1 MDNPVLEIKN
11 LSVKLSNLTILEDI
25 SLKVCPDEFIAIIG
39 PNGAGKSTFL
49 KVLLGIIP
57 ATSGTVRLFGNP
69 VQNIVPDW
77 IGYVPQIKTMDRN
90 FPAMTIELVMTG
102 VNQRWPWRFKSGKSS
117 KAMDALERVGASH
130 LANRP
135 LSKLSGGELQRVF
148 LARSLVRQ
156 PKLIMLDEPATG
168 IDVTGE
174 ADLYRVLDDYQKETK
189 CTILMITHD
198 WEAVQHHVSHVMI
211 LNRNLVGYGPPEKAL
226 TDECLRRAFGH
237 IGHEHA
243 FNQRFKDN
251 V

>member
-1 MDNPVLEIKN
+1 M
-11 LSVKLSNLTILEDI
+11 SNLAILEEI
-25 SLKVCPDEFIAIIG
+25 NLTVRADEFIAIIG

-57 ATSGTVRLFGNP
+57 VASGSIRLFGNS
-69 VQNIVPDW
+69 VQDISPEW

-90 FPAMTIELVMTG
+90 FPSMSIELVMTG
-102 VNQRWPWRFKSGKSS
+102 LNQRWPWRYKSKKS
-117 KAMDALERVGASH
+117 ALAIDALERVGASH
-130 LANRP
+130 LAYRP
-135 LSKLSGGELQRVF
+135 LNKLSGGELQRVF
-148 LARSLVRQ
+148 LARSLARE

-174 ADLYRVLDDYQKETK
+174 ADLYRVLDNYQKESK

-211 LNRNLVGYGPPEKAL
+211 LNRKLVGYGPPEKAL
-226 TDECLRRAFGH
+226 TEECLRRAFGH

>member
-1 MDNPVLEIKN
+1 MNKPVLEIN
-11 LSVKLSNLTILEDI
+11 DLSVRMSNLAILEEI
-25 SLKVCPDEFIAIIG
+25 NLTVRTDEFIAIIG

-57 ATSGTVRLFGNP
+57 VTSGSVRLFGNS
-69 VQNIVPDW
+69 VQDISPDW

-90 FPAMTIELVMTG
+90 FPAMSIELVMTG
-102 VNQRWPWRFKSGKSS
+102 LNQRWPWRYKSKKS
-117 KAMDALERVGASH
+117 ALAIDALERVGASH
-130 LANRP
+130 LAYRP
-135 LSKLSGGELQRVF
+135 LNKLSGGELQRVF
-148 LARSLVRQ
+148 LARSLARE

-174 ADLYRVLDDYQKETK
+174 ADLYRVLDNYQKETK

-211 LNRNLVGYGPPEKAL
+211 LNRKLVGYGPPEKAL

>member
-1 MDNPVLEIKN
+1 MNKPVLEIN
-11 LSVKLSNLTILEDI
+11 DLSVRMSNLAILEEI
-25 SLKVCPDEFIAIIG
+25 NLTVRTDEFIAIIG

-57 ATSGTVRLFGNP
+57 VTSGSVRLFGNS
-69 VQNIVPDW
+69 VQDISPEW

-90 FPAMTIELVMTG
+90 FPAMSIELVMTG
-102 VNQRWPWRFKSGKSS
+102 LNQRWPWRYKSKKS
-117 KAMDALERVGASH
+117 ALAIDALERVGASH
-130 LANRP
+130 LAYRP
-135 LSKLSGGELQRVF
+135 LNKLSGGELQRVF
-148 LARSLVRQ
+148 LARSLARE

-174 ADLYRVLDDYQKETK
+174 ADLYRVLDNYQKETK

-211 LNRNLVGYGPPEKAL
+211 LNRKLVGYGPPEKAL

>member
-1 MDNPVLEIKN
+1 MNKPVLEIN
-11 LSVKLSNLTILEDI
+11 DLSVRLSNLAILEEI
-25 SLKVCPDEFIAIIG
+25 NLTVGKDEFIAIIG

-57 ATSGTVRLFGNP
+57 VSSGSVRLFGNS
-69 VQNIVPDW
+69 VQNISPEW

-90 FPAMTIELVMTG
+90 FPAMSIELVMTG
-102 VNQRWPWRFKSGKSS
+102 LNQRWPWRFKSKKSAS
-117 KAMDALERVGASH
+117 AIEALERVGAAH
-130 LANRP
+130 LAYRP
-135 LSKLSGGELQRVF
+135 LNELSGGELQRVF
-148 LARSLVRQ
+148 LARSLARQ

-174 ADLYRVLDDYQKETK
+174 ADLYRVLDNYQKETK

-198 WEAVQHHVSHVMI
+198 WEAVKHHVSHVMI
-211 LNRNLVGYGPPEKAL
+211 LNRRLVGYGPPEKAL